1 MIDVTV
7 RERVRIRDKV
17 SVRLMVGF
25 VKGGALWLG

>member
-1 MIDVTV
+1 MFGVTV

-17 SVRLMVGF
+17 RVRLTVGF